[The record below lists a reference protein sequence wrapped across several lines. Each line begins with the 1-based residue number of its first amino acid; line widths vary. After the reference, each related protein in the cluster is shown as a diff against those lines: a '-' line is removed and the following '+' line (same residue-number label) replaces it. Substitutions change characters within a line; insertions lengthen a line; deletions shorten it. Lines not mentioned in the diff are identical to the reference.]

1 MTNTC
6 ALSAAGPARRRPG
19 RGGLPS
25 AFRRR
30 KRWLYP
36 SAATGTLP
44 RPDRLLLLVL
54 GSSLVLTAVVLFCA
68 RRSELSAGAVRA
80 AVRDDLARVCRE
92 RAELTQALLRTEGP

>member
-1 MTNTC
+1 
-6 ALSAAGPARRRPG
+6 
-19 RGGLPS
+19 
-25 AFRRR
+25 
-30 KRWLYP
+30 
-36 SAATGTLP
+36 
-44 RPDRLLLLVL
+44 VL